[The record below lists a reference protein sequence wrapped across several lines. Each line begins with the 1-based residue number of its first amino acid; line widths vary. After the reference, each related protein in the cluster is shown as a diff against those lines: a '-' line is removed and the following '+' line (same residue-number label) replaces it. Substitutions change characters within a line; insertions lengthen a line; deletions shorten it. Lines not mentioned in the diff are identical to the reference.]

1 VLVVEA
7 EAHDA
12 GVELGEAAR
21 CAAAAEEGGDRR
33 GWAAGGESHAAA
45 PASGQA
51 AGVLAF
57 GAAFFLGAWKC

>member
-1 VLVVEA
+1 
-7 EAHDA
+7 
-12 GVELGEAAR
+12 VELGEAAR

-57 GAAFFLGAWKC
+57 GAAFFWGAWKC